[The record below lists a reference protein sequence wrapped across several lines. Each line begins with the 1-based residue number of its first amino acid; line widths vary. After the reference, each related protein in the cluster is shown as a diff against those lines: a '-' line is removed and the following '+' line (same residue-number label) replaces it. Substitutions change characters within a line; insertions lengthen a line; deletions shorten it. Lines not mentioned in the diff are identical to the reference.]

1 MLAVCGRFLT
11 LISHIIMP
19 AFSFNCVSSSRPPS
33 AILVVCGRLLTVSSR
48 FIAHAFCFNPFSSRY
63 DGLTTWRLS
72 GVGVG
77 SEELHP
83 RLMFHLVEPNFHG
96 IQNVFQFGLI
106 RAG

>member
-1 MLAVCGRFLT
+1 M
-11 LISHIIMP
+11 
-19 AFSFNCVSSSRPPS
+19 
-33 AILVVCGRLLTVSSR
+33 SSR